1 MTTPP
6 SAPPPPPS
14 GHADSAAPAQVPRHL
29 RAVLL
34 AGGGGRRLGGVDKA
48 RLRRGERTL
57 LEHWTAELL
66 RRQIPAVVVGPEEL
80 RADLPPQMLLTRED
94 PPLGGPAAA
103 VRAGM
108 LALEQGGLLSG
119 AGPTEAGPASTEPA
133 STEAGAT
140 GVGSAGV
147 GSAATPRIL
156 LAAVDVVD
164 PAPLLDWLLA
174 QPQQAGSHAVIPQ
187 DSTGQLQLLASLI
200 PERALRARAQEMT
213 AAQAEGRPLRI
224 LVEGIDAVHPR
235 MPAGLGADVDTPE
248 DAHRLHV
255 HGHG

>member
-1 MTTPP
+1 M
-6 SAPPPPPS
+6 
-14 GHADSAAPAQVPRHL
+14 
-29 RAVLL
+29 
-34 AGGGGRRLGGVDKA
+34 GGVDKA

-119 AGPTEAGPASTEPA
+119 AGPTETGPA

-140 GVGSAGV
+140 GV

-174 QPQQAGSHAVIPQ
+174 QSQQAGSHAVIPQ
-187 DSTGQLQLLASLI
+187 DSTGRLQLLASLI
-200 PERALRARAQEMT
+200 PERPLRARAQEIT

>member
-1 MTTPP
+1 M
-6 SAPPPPPS
+6 
-14 GHADSAAPAQVPRHL
+14 
-29 RAVLL
+29 LL

-48 RLRRGERTL
+48 RLRRGDRSL

-66 RRQIPAVVVGPEEL
+66 RRGIPAVVVGPEEL
-80 RADLPPQMLLTRED
+80 RGDLPQQVLLTRED

-103 VRAGM
+103 VRAGV
-108 LALEQGGLLSG
+108 LALEQAGLLGG
-119 AGPTEAGPASTEPA
+119 APPSVTEPPDTGPPEAEQTETEPA
-133 STEAGAT
+133 E
-140 GVGSAGV
+140 
-147 GSAATPRIL
+147 TPRVL

-164 PAPLLDWLLA
+164 PGPLLDWLL
-174 QPQQAGSHAVIPQ
+174 PQLDQARHRAVIPQ
-187 DSTGQLQLLASLI
+187 DSTGRLQLLASLI
-200 PERALRARAQEMT
+200 PERPLRARAQEIT

>member
-1 MTTPP
+1 M
-6 SAPPPPPS
+6 
-14 GHADSAAPAQVPRHL
+14 
-29 RAVLL
+29 LL

-57 LEHWTAELL
+57 LDHWTAELL
-66 RRQIPAVVVGPEEL
+66 RRDIPAVVVGPEEL
-80 RADLPPQMLLTRED
+80 RADLPPQVLLTRED

-108 LALEQGGLLSG
+108 LALEQAGRLSG
-119 AGPTEAGPASTEPA
+119 AEPIETEPTETGPI
-133 STEAGAT
+133 EAG
-140 GVGSAGV
+140 SAETRPTAA

-187 DSTGQLQLLASLI
+187 DSTGRLQLLASLI
-200 PERALRARAQEMT
+200 PERALRARAHEIT
-213 AAQAEGRPLRI
+213 AAQTEGRPLRI
-224 LVEGIDAVHPR
+224 MLEGIEAAHPQ
-235 MPAGLGADVDTPE
+235 MPEGLGADVDTPE
-248 DAHRLHV
+248 DAYRLDV
-255 HGHG
+255 HGHR

>member
-1 MTTPP
+1 M
-6 SAPPPPPS
+6 
-14 GHADSAAPAQVPRHL
+14 
-29 RAVLL
+29 
-34 AGGGGRRLGGVDKA
+34 
-48 RLRRGERTL
+48 
-57 LEHWTAELL
+57 
-66 RRQIPAVVVGPEEL
+66 VVGPEEL
-80 RADLPPQMLLTRED
+80 RGDLPQQVLLTREE

-103 VRAGM
+103 VRAGV
-108 LALEQGGLLSG
+108 LALEQAGLLGG
-119 AGPTEAGPASTEPA
+119 APPSVTEPPDTGPPEAEQTETEPA
-133 STEAGAT
+133 E
-140 GVGSAGV
+140 
-147 GSAATPRIL
+147 TPRIL

-174 QPQQAGSHAVIPQ
+174 QSQQAGSHAVIPQ
-187 DSTGQLQLLASLI
+187 DSTGRLQLLASLI
-200 PERALRARAQEMT
+200 PERPLRARAQEIT

>member
-1 MTTPP
+1 M
-6 SAPPPPPS
+6 
-14 GHADSAAPAQVPRHL
+14 
-29 RAVLL
+29 
-34 AGGGGRRLGGVDKA
+34 GGVDKA

-108 LALEQGGLLSG
+108 LALEQAGRLSG
-119 AGPTEAGPASTEPA
+119 AQPAVTEPPDTGLPEAGPPEAEQTESEPTQTEPA
-133 STEAGAT
+133 E
-140 GVGSAGV
+140 
-147 GSAATPRIL
+147 TPRIL

-187 DSTGQLQLLASLI
+187 DSTGRLQLLASLI
-200 PERALRARAQEMT
+200 PERALRARAHEIT
-213 AAQAEGRPLRI
+213 AAQTEGRPLRI
-224 LVEGIDAVHPR
+224 MLEGIEAAHPQ
-235 MPAGLGADVDTPE
+235 MPEGLGADVDTPE
-248 DAHRLHV
+248 DAYRLDI
-255 HGHG
+255 HGHR